1 MVIVMPRKAT
11 RSAQGAGGIYKRAD
25 GRWEGKYTLGRD
37 PGTGKQIRRSVYGK
51 TQKEVT
57 QKLQKA
63 LTAISEGT
71 YMEPSKMTVG
81 QWLNVWI
88 EDYCVDVKPRTLDKY
103 RSTIKNRLIPY
114 LGKMKLSALS
124 THHIQHVYN
133 GLWRG
138 EEGFNQLSPK
148 SIRDT
153 HGTLH
158 RALEQAVELNYI
170 RTNPSDRCKLPRVEK
185 AEIKA
190 LETKQLSAFLKA
202 IEGNRYERLFAVDLF
217 TGLRMG
223 EILALSWDCIDF
235 KKGTLRV
242 YRQLHQVKGQYI
254 YGSLKNDKPRSLMLA
269 QVVLDQLRRQ
279 RAEQR
284 RWKLAAGSA
293 WMNDDDLVFTD
304 EIGRHLSPNTVRSAL
319 HRVTDPMGLEG
330 FRFHDLRHSY
340 AVASLQ
346 AGDDLKTLQ
355 SNLGHHTAAFTME
368 VYGHVTES
376 MQQASARRM
385 DSFVSSLS
393 KGGFRTIP
401 GTLKGSRPKA
411 SSAKSSSVVIAL

>member
-1 MVIVMPRKAT
+1 MPRKAT
-11 RSAQGAGGIYKRAD
+11 RNAQGAGTIYKRAD

-37 PGTGKQIRRSVYGK
+37 PGTGEQIRRSVYGK

-63 LTAISEGT
+63 LTDISEGT
-71 YMEPSKMTVG
+71 YVEPSKMTVG
-81 QWLNVWI
+81 QWLNTWI
-88 EDYCVDVKPRTLDKY
+88 NDYCVDVKPRTLDKY
-103 RSTIKNRLIPY
+103 RSTINNRLIPY
-114 LGKMKLSALS
+114 LGRIRLTDLGP
-124 THHIQHVYN
+124 HHIQRVYN

-138 EEGFNQLSPK
+138 EEGFNKLSPK

-158 RALEQAVELNYI
+158 RALEQAVELNYM
-170 RTNPSDRCKLPRVEK
+170 RSNPSDRCKLPRVERG
-185 AEIKA
+185 EIRA
-190 LETKQLSAFLKA
+190 LETNQIQAFLQLIA
-202 IEGNRYERLFAVDLF
+202 GSRYERLFTVDLF

-254 YGSLKNDKPRSLMLA
+254 YGSLKNDKPRSLMVA
-269 QVVLDQLRRQ
+269 QTVLEALREQ

-284 RWKLAAGSA
+284 RWRLAAGSA
-293 WMNDDDLVFTD
+293 WMNDENLVFTD

-319 HRVTDPMGLEG
+319 HRVTDQLGLEG

-368 VYGHVTES
+368 VYGHCTES

-385 DSFVSSLS
+385 DSFINGLR
-393 KGGFRTIP
+393 KRGYRTIE
-401 GTLKGSRPKA
+401 GSMRGVNLRRG
-411 SSAKSSSVVIAL
+411 VVKPSDGVIGL

>member
-1 MVIVMPRKAT
+1 MPSKAT
-11 RSAQGAGGIYKRAD
+11 RSEQGAGGIYKRAD

-81 QWLNVWI
+81 QWLDIWLK
-88 EDYCVDVKPRTLDKY
+88 EYCVDVKPRTLDKY
-103 RSTIKNRLIPY
+103 RSTIKNRLTPH
-114 LGKMKLSALS
+114 LGRVKLSALS

-170 RTNPSDRCKLPRVEK
+170 RTNPSDRCKLPRASQRQIDPLDAK
-185 AEIKA
+185 QIK
-190 LETKQLSAFLKA
+190 TFLSAIK
-202 IEGNRYERLFAVDLF
+202 GNRYERLFTVDLF

-235 KKGTLRV
+235 DKGTLRV
-242 YRQLHQVKGQYI
+242 YRQLHQVKGQYF
-254 YGSLKNDKPRSLMLA
+254 YGTLKNDKPRSLTVA
-269 QVVLDQLRRQ
+269 PSVLEVLKEQ
-279 RAEQR
+279 RAQQR
-284 RWKLAAGSA
+284 LWKMAAGA
-293 WMNDDDLVFTD
+293 VWENGEDLVFTD
-304 EIGRHLSPNTVRSAL
+304 EIGRHLSPNSVRTAL
-319 HRVTDPMGLEG
+319 HRITKRIGVEG

-355 SNLGHHTAAFTME
+355 SNLGHHTAAFAME
-368 VYGHVTES
+368 VYGHCTEE
-376 MQQASARRM
+376 MQQASASRM
-385 DSFVSSLS
+385 ERFINGVSGL
-393 KGGFRTIP
+393 
-401 GTLKGSRPKA
+401 
-411 SSAKSSSVVIAL
+411 

>member
-1 MVIVMPRKAT
+1 MVIVMPRRAN
-11 RSAQGAGGIYKRAD
+11 RAAQGAGGIYKRAD

-71 YMEPSKMTVG
+71 YMEPSKITVG
-81 QWLNVWI
+81 QWLDIWLK
-88 EDYCVDVKPRTLDKY
+88 EYCVDVKPRTLDKY
-103 RSTIKNRLIPY
+103 RSTIKNRLTPH
-114 LGKMKLSALS
+114 LGKVKLSALS
-124 THHIQHVYN
+124 AHHIQHVYN

-170 RTNPSDRCKLPRVEK
+170 RTNPSDRCKLPRASQRQIEPLDAK
-185 AEIKA
+185 QIKA
-190 LETKQLSAFLKA
+190 FLSAIK
-202 IEGNRYERLFAVDLF
+202 GNRYERLFTVDLF

-223 EILALSWDCIDF
+223 EALALSWDCIDF
-235 KKGTLRV
+235 KSGTLRV
-242 YRQLHQVKGQYI
+242 YRQLHQVKGQYMF
-254 YGSLKNDKPRSLMLA
+254 GTLKNDKPRTLMVA
-269 QVVLDQLRRQ
+269 QIVLDALKEQ
-279 RAEQR
+279 RALQR
-284 RWKLAAGSA
+284 RWRLAAGSA

-319 HRVTDPMGLEG
+319 HRITDPMGLEG

-411 SSAKSSSVVIAL
+411 SAAKSSSVVIAL

>member
-1 MVIVMPRKAT
+1 MPRKAA
-11 RSAQGAGGIYKRAD
+11 RGAQGAGSIYKRDD

-71 YMEPSKMTVG
+71 YIEPSKMTVG

-88 EDYCVDVKPRTLDKY
+88 DDYCVDVKPRTLDKY
-103 RSTIKNRLIPY
+103 RSTINNRLIPY
-114 LGKMKLSALS
+114 LGRIKLKDLGP
-124 THHIQHVYN
+124 HHIQHVYN
-133 GLWRG
+133 GLLRG
-138 EEGFNQLSPK
+138 EEGFRQLSPK
-148 SIRDT
+148 SVRDT

-158 RALEQAVELNYI
+158 RALKQAVELDYM
-170 RTNPSDRCKLPRVEK
+170 RSNPSDRCKLPR
-185 AEIKA
+185 ASQGQIDPLDA
-190 LETKQLSAFLKA
+190 KQITAFIRA
-202 IEGNRYERLFAVDLF
+202 IDGNRFERLFAVDLF

-223 EILALSWDCIDF
+223 EILALSWDCVDF
-235 KKGTLRV
+235 KHGTMRV
-242 YRQLHQVKGQYI
+242 YRQLHQAKGEYVF
-254 YGSLKNDKPRSLMLA
+254 GTLKNDKPRTIMVA
-269 QVVLDQLRRQ
+269 QAVVDLLRQQ
-279 RAEQR
+279 RAQQR

-293 WMNDDDLVFTD
+293 WMNDEDLVFTD
-304 EIGRHLSPNTVRSAL
+304 EIGRHLAPNTVRSAL
-319 HRVTDPMGLEG
+319 HRVTDQLGIEG

-376 MQQASARRM
+376 MQRASARRM
-385 DSFVSSLS
+385 DDFISSLQR
-393 KGGFRTIP
+393 KGFKTIS
-401 GTLKGSRPKA
+401 GTLRGCRPKA
-411 SSAKSSSVVIAL
+411 SADINEIVVNIL